1 MKVTKYFRPKNAT
14 GTFDEEIYYAV
25 DSHNVDCEDGQ
36 NLKDKL
42 TSFNSRITANEDDLA
57 NIDEVKSNVESNT
70 KNIQRVDG
78 KADDINKELGTT
90 KQDLGNLTDR
100 VNTAEG
106 NITDLQEDV
115 TKMGDTISTTVNTA
129 LETVCYLSSS
139 KLTCT
144 LPEDL

>member
-25 DSHNVDCEDGQ
+25 DSHNDDCEDGQ

-42 TSFNSRITANEDDLA
+42 TSFNSRIIANEDDLA

-70 KNIQRVDG
+70 KNIQRVDE
-78 KADDINKELGTT
+78 KADGIN
-90 KQDLGNLTDR
+90 QDLSTTNKNLENLTTR
-100 VNTAEG
+100 VSTAEG
-106 NITDLQEDV
+106 DITDLQKNV
-115 TKMGDTISTTVNTA
+115 TKMEDTISTTVNTA
-129 LETVCYLSSS
+129 LKTVCYLGSS
-139 KLTCT
+139 KLTCI